1 MAAALGQGG
10 GDPGR
15 VHEEGRIARV
25 AIEEWRESV
34 ASFLG
39 VRGRQVVFTSSGTE
53 AINTA
58 VFAAARS
65 RPGGRMLTADV
76 EHSAVRDAAR
86 RFAPTEVVAVD
97 GNGRLDV
104 DALVDA
110 LSGSGPEAPALVNCQ
125 WANHEVG
132 TIQPVEEV
140 AAACSAASVPLHVDA
155 SAACGHVPL
164 DLGALGAEYV
174 SLSGHK
180 FGGPPGIG
188 VLVLRRG
195 LRLEPFLVGGSQE
208 RERRGGIENGPAVAG
223 LAAAVSSLSAPG
235 ALDFEAA
242 KQRTLVASLVAAA
255 TSVEGVSLVGDPEA
269 TGRVPHIVC
278 FGVDGVEAEPVLIS
292 LDRAGIAAHSGSSCS
307 SESLEPSAVLAA
319 MGLDPSRSLR
329 LSVGWSS
336 TEEDVAAFAEAF
348 PGVVARLRA
357 LGA

>member
-39 VRGRQVVFTSSGTE
+39 VCGRQVVFTSSGTE

-195 LRLEPFLVGGSQE
+195 LRLEPFLVGAARSASGAAASRTDRRSPDLPRRCRASARRAPSTSRRRSSAHSWPRSWQ
-208 RERRGGIENGPAVAG
+208 RRRQSRGCRSWVTQKRRGACRTSCAS
-223 LAAAVSSLSAPG
+223 ASTVS
-235 ALDFEAA
+235 
-242 KQRTLVASLVAAA
+242 R
-255 TSVEGVSLVGDPEA
+255 
-269 TGRVPHIVC
+269 
-278 FGVDGVEAEPVLIS
+278 
-292 LDRAGIAAHSGSSCS
+292 
-307 SESLEPSAVLAA
+307 PS
-319 MGLDPSRSLR
+319 PS
-329 LSVGWSS
+329 
-336 TEEDVAAFAEAF
+336 
-348 PGVVARLRA
+348 
-357 LGA
+357 

>member
-1 MAAALGQGG
+1 
-10 GDPGR
+10 
-15 VHEEGRIARV
+15 
-25 AIEEWRESV
+25 
-34 ASFLG
+34 
-39 VRGRQVVFTSSGTE
+39 
-53 AINTA
+53 
-58 VFAAARS
+58 
-65 RPGGRMLTADV
+65 
-76 EHSAVRDAAR
+76 
-86 RFAPTEVVAVD
+86 
-97 GNGRLDV
+97 
-104 DALVDA
+104 
-110 LSGSGPEAPALVNCQ
+110 
-125 WANHEVG
+125 
-132 TIQPVEEV
+132 
-140 AAACSAASVPLHVDA
+140 
-155 SAACGHVPL
+155 
-164 DLGALGAEYV
+164 
-174 SLSGHK
+174 
-180 FGGPPGIG
+180 

-208 RERRGGIENGPAVAG
+208 RERRGGFENGPAVAG

-292 LDRAGIAAHSGSSCS
+292 LDRAGIAAHFGI
-307 SESLEPSAVLAA
+307 VLLVGVPRALRGA
-319 MGLDPSRSLR
+319 GRHGLDPSRSLR